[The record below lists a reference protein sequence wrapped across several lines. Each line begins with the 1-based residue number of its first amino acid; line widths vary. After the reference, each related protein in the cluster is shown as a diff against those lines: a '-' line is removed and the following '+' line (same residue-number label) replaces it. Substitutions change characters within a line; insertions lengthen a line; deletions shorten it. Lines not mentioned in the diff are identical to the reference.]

1 MTEPTETLADSG
13 RVVASKADADTLLAE
28 LSETM
33 DGMVSLLEA
42 ETKLVRASKLREAA
56 RLQPEKAKLAR
67 RYLDGMAALK
77 ANAGY
82 LKDTIP
88 ERVERLRQRHESFRE
103 KLQANL
109 ATLSTA
115 KAVSEEL
122 VRNVAVEL
130 AARDAPEVY
139 GADGRTGR
147 ESPKARPVTLDRAF

>member
-1 MTEPTETLADSG
+1 MSDPVTEPD
-13 RVVASKADADTLLAE
+13 RVVASKPEADRLLAE
-28 LSETM
+28 LSEAM

-56 RLQPEKAKLAR
+56 RLQPEKAKLAK

-82 LKDTIP
+82 LKETIP
-88 ERVERLRQRHESFRE
+88 ERVERLRQRHETFRE

-115 KAVSEEL
+115 KAVSEDL
-122 VRNVAVEL
+122 VRSVAVEL
-130 AARDAPEVY
+130 GARDAPDVY
-139 GADGRTGR
+139 GADGRAGR
-147 ESPKARPVTLDRAF
+147 DAQKARPVTLDRAF

>member
-1 MTEPTETLADSG
+1 MTEPVTEPD
-13 RVVASKADADTLLAE
+13 RVVASKTEADRLLAE

-82 LKDTIP
+82 LKETIP

-115 KAVSEEL
+115 KAVSEDL
-122 VRNVAVEL
+122 VRSVAVEL
-130 AARDAPEVY
+130 GARDAPEVY

-147 ESPKARPVTLDRAF
+147 HDHKAKPVTLDRAF

>member
-1 MTEPTETLADSG
+1 MSAPVTEPD
-13 RVVASKADADTLLAE
+13 RVVASKADADRLLAE

-67 RYLDGMAALK
+67 RYLDGIAALK

-88 ERVERLRQRHESFRE
+88 ERVERLRQRHETFRE

-115 KAVSEEL
+115 KAVSDDL

-130 AARDAPEVY
+130 GARDAPDVY
-139 GADGRTGR
+139 GADGRAGR
-147 ESPKARPVTLDRAF
+147 DSQKPRPVTLDRAF

>member
-1 MTEPTETLADSG
+1 MSESVTEPD
-13 RVVASKADADTLLAE
+13 RVVASKADADRLLAE

-67 RYLDGMAALK
+67 RYLDGIAALK

-88 ERVERLRQRHESFRE
+88 ERVERLRQRHETFRE

-115 KAVSEEL
+115 KAVSDDL
-122 VRNVAVEL
+122 VRNVAVEFG
-130 AARDAPEVY
+130 ARDAPDVY
-139 GADGRTGR
+139 GADGRAGR
-147 ESPKARPVTLDRAF
+147 DNQKPRPVTLDRAF